1 MNPKAKKYR
10 IIALLFAILCVVAG
24 GYLYGRFTASGGAAS
39 VPDASG
45 KELTMDQKVD
55 AIVDSMSTTE
65 KVGQLVMI
73 GIHGTDVT
81 EDSLYMLHQFH
92 FGGVILFDRNLES
105 ADQVQRLTQ
114 HLQEQADEKV
124 PLLIGIDE
132 EGGDVVRGKGI
143 IEPPPAQLELGRAGN
158 AMAVTDWA
166 AKTGKRLKDLGINVN
181 FAPVADV
188 GSPDRRSFS
197 KDPETVRSLVE
208 AAAQGYE
215 SQGEIYALKHF
226 PGIGKGRVDSH
237 QEISEIGASKDTL
250 EKEDLVPFK
259 AVIDNRQPSDYLI
272 LVSHLKYPALDAQ
285 NPASQSRAIM
295 DGLLR
300 GELGYQGVIITD
312 DMEMGAV
319 AKHDSYRSLGAKAI
333 EAGADI
339 VMICHEYEH
348 EQDIYMGILDAV
360 KSGEISEERLN
371 ASVRRI
377 VAMKLLHQL

>member
-1 MNPKAKKYR
+1 MNPKARTYR
-10 IIALLFAILCVVAG
+10 MILALAALCCVAAAF
-24 GYLYGRFTASGGAAS
+24 LYGRGAFGGGTASRL
-39 VPDASG
+39 DALES
-45 KELTMDQKVD
+45 EPSLDQKVD
-55 AIVDSMSTTE
+55 AVVDAMSTTE

-92 FGGVILFDRNLES
+92 VGGVVLFDRNLES
-105 ADQVQRLTQ
+105 ADQVRALTQ

-124 PLLIGIDE
+124 PLFIGIDE
-132 EGGDVVRGKGI
+132 EGGDVVRGRGI
-143 IEPPPAQLELGRAGN
+143 IEPPPAQLDLGRAGN
-158 AMAVTDWA
+158 AMAATNWA

-197 KDPETVRSLVE
+197 EDPKTVRSFVE

-215 SQGEIYALKHF
+215 SQGELYALKHF

-237 QEISEIGASKDTL
+237 QELSEIQASRDTL
-250 EKEDLVPFK
+250 AREDLVPFQ
-259 AVIDNRQPSDYLI
+259 AVIDNRQPTDYFI

-285 NPASQSRAIM
+285 HPASLSRAVM

-300 GELGYQGVIITD
+300 SELGYAGVILTD

-348 EQDIYMGILDAV
+348 EQDIYLGILDAV
-360 KSGEISEERLN
+360 KSGAISEERLN

-377 VAMKLLHQL
+377 VAMKLLHAL